1 MEPKLSKNSKA
12 IVAVFETHKDAEIAI
27 KELDRLGFN
36 MKNLSIIGQGYQA
49 EERVLGY
56 VKTKDRLIIW
66 GKKGAFWGMLTG
78 LLAGSAFLFVPG
90 LGHILVF
97 GPLVNWLTGGALL
110 GGGLSVIGGALR
122 SLGIPKDS
130 VLKYERAIK
139 SDHYLLVAYDRKE
152 IVEEAQGLLETTAAL
167 AETHELNGK

>member
-1 MEPKLSKNSKA
+1 MEQKLSKYSKA
-12 IVAVFETHKDAEIAI
+12 IVAVFETHKDAELAV

-36 MKNLSIIGQGYQA
+36 MKNLSIVGQGYQT
-49 EERVLGY
+49 EERILGY
-56 VKTKDRLIIW
+56 VKTKDRLMIW
-66 GKKGAFWGMLTG
+66 GKRGAFWGMLTG

-90 LGHILVF
+90 LGHIVIL

-139 SDHYLLVAYDRKE
+139 AEKYVLVAYDQKD
-152 IVEEAQGLLETTAAL
+152 IIDEAKGLLETRAEL
-167 AETHELNGK
+167 AVIHELDAE